1 METCVHTGLI
11 NSAYIERMDPDVLLS
26 PASVSFRFHEIL
38 KTLAESDEGKL
49 HILKVVYEVWRNH
62 PQVKTCV
69 CVCVSG
75 VCWTAAVDL

>member
-1 METCVHTGLI
+1 
-11 NSAYIERMDPDVLLS
+11 MDPDVLLS

-69 CVCVSG
+69 CVCQVCVGPEQSTCDLSAVS
-75 VCWTAAVDL
+75 CLS